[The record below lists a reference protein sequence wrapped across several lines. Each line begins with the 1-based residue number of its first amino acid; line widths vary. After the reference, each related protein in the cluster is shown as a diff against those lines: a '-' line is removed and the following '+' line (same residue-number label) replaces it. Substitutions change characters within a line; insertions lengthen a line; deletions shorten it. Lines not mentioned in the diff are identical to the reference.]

1 MIAATYTQ
9 NEMFRIEDVPVPDIA
24 ADELLVKV
32 MASSICGTDMRIIR
46 NGHRKL
52 APRQK
57 LILGHE
63 FAGIIVKVGK
73 RQTIFH
79 EGQRIGVAP
88 NIGCG
93 QCDMCVRGLPNMCP
107 DYTAF
112 GITFDGA
119 LAEYVRIP
127 AAAIA
132 QGSVHPLPDGLLFA
146 HASLVEPLSCVVNG
160 NRAARIEM
168 GDTVLVFGAGPIG
181 LMHLMLAR
189 LSGAAKVIVVDVQT
203 HRLIQAAALGASST
217 VNSAEEDLRE
227 HVLSETAGRGA
238 NVVITACA
246 VPAVQ
251 EQSLG
256 LLAPFGRVC
265 FFGGL
270 PKDGSLVRLDTNIVH
285 YKQLLLT
292 GVTGG
297 SPSDFRTALTLI
309 ASGRIQIEK
318 IVSHSFPMTD
328 LANAFDLAL
337 KGEPLKIV
345 LRQEETVGQAMKT
358 RIDGMSDVSSPLI
371 SGLPAESE
379 EANIP

>member
-9 NEMFRIEDVPVPDIA
+9 NGDFRVEDVPIPDIA
-24 ADELLVKV
+24 TGELLVKV
-32 MASSICGTDMRIIR
+32 MASSICGTDVRIIR

-52 APRQK
+52 GPGQR

-63 FAGIIVKVGK
+63 FAGIIVKAGSQATHF
-73 RQTIFH
+73 R

-93 QCDMCVRGLPNMCP
+93 RCEMCVRGLPNMCP

-119 LAEYVRIP
+119 HAEYVRIP

-132 QGSVHPLPDGLLFA
+132 QGSVHRLPDTLSFA
-146 HASLVEPLSCVVNG
+146 DASLIEPLSCAVNG
-160 NRAARIEM
+160 NRAARIEL
-168 GDTVLVFGAGPIG
+168 GDAVVIFGAGPIG
-181 LMHLMLAR
+181 LMHVMLAR
-189 LSGAAKVIVVDVQT
+189 LSGAVKVIVVDVQRG
-203 HRLIQAAALGASST
+203 RLDQATAFGATST
-217 VNSAEEDLRE
+217 VDSAEEDVRTR
-227 HVLSETAGRGA
+227 VFSDTAGRGA
-238 NVVITACA
+238 NAIITACS
-246 VPAVQ
+246 VPTVQ

-297 SPSDFRTALTLI
+297 SPSDFRTALGLI
-309 ASGRIQIEK
+309 ASGRVDVK
-318 IVSHSFPMTD
+318 KVVSHGFPTRD
-328 LANAFDLAL
+328 LAKAFDIAL
-337 KGEPLKIV
+337 NEECMKIV
-345 LRQEETVGQAMKT
+345 L
-358 RIDGMSDVSSPLI
+358 
-371 SGLPAESE
+371 ESKE
-379 EANIP
+379 PTAP

>member
-1 MIAATYTQ
+1 
-9 NEMFRIEDVPVPDIA
+9 
-24 ADELLVKV
+24 
-32 MASSICGTDMRIIR
+32 
-46 NGHRKL
+46 
-52 APRQK
+52 
-57 LILGHE
+57 
-63 FAGIIVKVGK
+63 
-73 RQTIFH
+73 
-79 EGQRIGVAP
+79 
-88 NIGCG
+88 
-93 QCDMCVRGLPNMCP
+93 MCP

-119 LAEYVRIP
+119 HAEYVRIP
-127 AAAIA
+127 ATAIA

-168 GDTVLVFGAGPIG
+168 GDTVVVFGAGPIG

-189 LSGAAKVIVVDVQT
+189 LSGAAKVIVFDVQT
-203 HRLIQAAALGASST
+203 HRLNQAAALGASST

-309 ASGRIQIEK
+309 ASGRINIEK
-318 IVSHSFPMTD
+318 IVSRSFPMTD

-337 KGEPLKIV
+337 KGESLKIV
-345 LRQEETVGQAMKT
+345 LRQEETVGEAIKK
-358 RIDGMSDVSSPLI
+358 RIDGMSDVSSSLI
-371 SGLPAESE
+371 TGLPAESE
-379 EANIP
+379 EAIIP

>member
-9 NEMFRIEDVPVPDIA
+9 NGAFRVEDLSIPKIA
-24 ADELLVKV
+24 TDELLVKV
-32 MASSICGTDMRIIR
+32 MASSICGTDVRIIR

-52 APRQK
+52 GPGQR
-57 LILGHE
+57 LVLGHE
-63 FAGIIVKVGK
+63 FAGIIVKVGS
-73 RQTIFH
+73 QTTQFQK
-79 EGQRIGVAP
+79 GQRIGVAP

-119 LAEYVRIP
+119 HAEYVRIP

-132 QGSVHPLPDGLLFA
+132 QGSVICLPDNLSFA
-146 HASLVEPLSCVVNG
+146 DASLIEPLSCVVNG
-160 NRAARIEM
+160 NRAARIAM
-168 GDTVLVFGAGPIG
+168 GDTVVIFGAGPIG

-189 LSGAAKVIVVDVQT
+189 LSGAVKVIVVDVQSR
-203 HRLIQAAALGASST
+203 RLDQAAAIGATST
-217 VNSAEEDLRE
+217 VNPAEEDVHER
-227 HVLSETAGRGA
+227 VFSDTAGRGA
-238 NVVITACA
+238 NAIITACS

-251 EQSLG
+251 EQSLD

-270 PKDGSLVRLDTNIVH
+270 PKDGSLARLDTNIVH

-297 SPSDFRTALTLI
+297 SPRDFRTALNLI
-309 ASGRIQIEK
+309 ASGRVEIK
-318 IVSHSFPMTD
+318 KVVSHCFPTTD
-328 LANAFDLAL
+328 LAKAFDVALNQECMKVVLAS
-337 KGEPLKIV
+337 KEPA
-345 LRQEETVGQAMKT
+345 T
-358 RIDGMSDVSSPLI
+358 P
-371 SGLPAESE
+371 
-379 EANIP
+379 